1 MFKVYE
7 VEASYGDPD
16 YPYNETIV
24 VSRHVASEEAALALM
39 QEGLSRMKAVL
50 KAQWDERDAFA
61 LNELKKLLK
70 VSQRTNLTAEQREDL
85 EREMRLWGTPC
96 IRNEWEIKPHS
107 AWLEDGCIQYHAFVK
122 EIEVEGMD
130 ALDGLDPWFVNPKNI
145 DFDEPLPKAAED
157 FYRKA
162 YALLK

>member
-39 QEGLSRMKAVL
+39 QEGLSRMKAIL
-50 KAQWDERDAFA
+50 KAKWD
-61 LNELKKLLK
+61 
-70 VSQRTNLTAEQREDL
+70 
-85 EREMRLWGTPC
+85 EMRLWGTPC
-96 IRNEWEIKPHS
+96 IRNEWEIEPHS
-107 AWLEDGCIQYHAFVK
+107 AWLEDGCIHYHAFVK

-130 ALDGLDPWFVNPKNI
+130 ALDGLDRAMVNPRNL
-145 DFDEPLPKAAED
+145 DFDEPLPQEAED

-162 YALLK
+162 YAFLK